1 MSIAEIQHAVAELPE
16 HERGALAA
24 WLMESLP
31 PHDAEDAGAESIEEA
46 VRRRQDLDSGAAKTM
61 SSDDFWNAINR
72 QRAAWK

>member
-16 HERGALAA
+16 HERGALAV

-31 PHDAEDAGAESIEEA
+31 PHDAEDAGAEGIEEA
-46 VRRRQDLDSGAAKTM
+46 VRRRQDLDSGAAKAM

>member
-1 MSIAEIQHAVAELPE
+1 MSIAEIQHAVAGLPE

-46 VRRRQDLDSGAAKTM
+46 ARRRQEVDSGTAKTM

>member
-1 MSIAEIQHAVAELPE
+1 MSIAEIQHAVAELQE
-16 HERGALAA
+16 HERGALAV

-46 VRRRQDLDSGAAKTM
+46 VRRRQDLDSGAAKAM